1 MAEKRA
7 LVVYAAA
14 YETAE
19 AALADLDA
27 IEQLHKDE
35 LIGQFDA
42 AVIDQENGK
51 PHVVKRMDRPHIR
64 VIPEW
69 FGGGTLPRKEL
80 HEAAEQLTA
89 NQAGLIAV
97 GEPTIE
103 KGLDKA
109 LTGAARVVKRAVDAT
124 TDEIT
129 SELQEALKE
138 ADMSSAEARTS
149 VDMDLEVDIIP
160 VSDVDRSKQ
169 FYQRLGWRL
178 DADDA
183 PLEGLRIV
191 QFTPPGSGCSV
202 TFGQGLTA
210 AAPGSAEG
218 GLIVSDIVAAHDD
231 LVGHGI
237 DASEVWHGP
246 PFPREARQP
255 GPDPERT
262 SYGSFCSFDDP
273 DGNTWLVQEV
283 TARLPG
289 RV

>member
-1 MAEKRA
+1 MADQEQ
-7 LVVYAAA
+7 LVLYAAA
-14 YETAE
+14 YDT
-19 AALADLDA
+19 
-27 IEQLHKDE
+27 
-35 LIGQFDA
+35 

-51 PHVVKRMDRPHIR
+51 PHIVKRMDRPHIR

-80 HEAAEQLTA
+80 HEAAAELTA

-138 ADMSSAEARTS
+138 ADMSSTEARAS

-183 PLEGLRIV
+183 PLQGLRIV

-218 GLIVSDIVAAHDD
+218 GLVVSDVVAAHDD

-246 PFPREARQP
+246 PFPQEARQP

-283 TARLPG
+283 TTRLPG

>member
-1 MAEKRA
+1 MAENKA

-14 YETAE
+14 YETVE
-19 AALADLDA
+19 AALADLNA
-27 IEQLHKDE
+27 IEQLHKDQ
-35 LIGQFDA
+35 LIGQYDA

-51 PHVVKRMDRPHIR
+51 PHVVKRVDRPHLR

-80 HEAAEQLTA
+80 NEAAQELTA
-89 NQAGLIAV
+89 RQAGLIAV

-103 KGLDKA
+103 NGLAKA
-109 LTGAARVVKRAVDAT
+109 LTGAARVVKRAVNAT

-138 ADMSSAEARTS
+138 ADM
-149 VDMDLEVDIIP
+149 VDMHLEVDIIP

-169 FYQRLGWRL
+169 FYQGLGWRL

-183 PLEGLRIV
+183 PIEGLRIV
-191 QFTPPGSGCSV
+191 QFTPPGSGTSI
-202 TFGQGLTA
+202 TFGQGVTA
-210 AAPGSAEG
+210 AAPGSSEG
-218 GLIVSDIVAAHDD
+218 ALTVSDIVVAHDE
-231 LVGHGI
+231 LVRHGI
-237 DASEVWHGP
+237 AASDVWHGA
-246 PFPREARQP
+246 PFPVEARQP
-255 GPDPERT
+255 GPDPQHT

-273 DGNTWLVQEV
+273 DGNMWLVQEV
-283 TARLPG
+283 TTRLPG